1 MCWKC
6 SRERKRANTTPQSSL
21 NKPALPS
28 LPPRW
33 SVVNWEVRLLPWWLA
48 WTNHRKVMSCF
59 QWAIYEEETCR
70 KNIAMLPWYLVRK
83 FSWNFWWI
91 IQKAPFF
98 FFQSYM
104 NLKIQPLSGNH
115 NVFKCREICASGWGL
130 SAWVLNIDSLIG
142 LILQSNKPFH
152 FTCEVPLFLWS
163 VIIIACLWANDH
175 MVN

>member
-1 MCWKC
+1 MLKVL
-6 SRERKRANTTPQSSL
+6 KRAHWANTTPQSSL

-59 QWAIYEEETCR
+59 QWAIYEETTC
-70 KNIAMLPWYLVRK
+70 KEEYCHASLVSCQDLFMEFLVNNSK
-83 FSWNFWWI
+83 GN
-91 IQKAPFF
+91 FF

-104 NLKIQPLSGNH
+104 DLKIQPLSGNH
-115 NVFKCREICASGWGL
+115 NVFKCWEICASGWGL

-163 VIIIACLWANDH
+163 VIIKSCLWANDH